1 MSGKHI
7 TKTQKRDYMTYRK
20 NGNTQKV
27 AAAKVDISERSGR
40 NIENGNNNELK
51 VRQWLTRKN
60 PFAEVWDTDILPL
73 LSKHPTLDASFILEQ
88 LQQSYPDKYPDNQ
101 LRTLQRH
108 VKKYKAIHGN
118 DKDVIFRQDHNPA
131 QMGISDFTEL
141 SEITITINGAEFKH
155 LLYHFRL
162 VYSGWSYM
170 KVING
175 GESYAALSE
184 GLQEA
189 LWRLGGS
196 PFEHRTDSLSAAF
209 KNLSK
214 TAIDDL
220 TKRYQEF
227 CQHYQMKP
235 SRNNK
240 GLSHENGAIES
251 PHGHVKR
258 RIKQALSI
266 RGSYDFNSIDDYQK
280 WIDSVIKQHN
290 QRNAKEISIERPLL
304 QDLPTHKTTDFDQ
317 IIVGVTSSS
326 TILVKRV
333 TYTVPSRLIGEQLR
347 VLIYQ
352 HSIECY
358 LGYIKVFESERKIAP
373 RKGNARVIDYKHII
387 SSLHK
392 KPQAFRYSQIRD
404 DILPNDQYRAI
415 WQEVDRSMEAK
426 SACKFMVGILYLA
439 YKYDCELKLAEAVLY
454 AIDNNQPLSLNYF
467 ESQYKQKTISIPTLK
482 VIQHNL
488 SEYDEL
494 IKEAL

>member
-1 MSGKHI
+1 MPGKHI
-7 TKTQKRDYMTYRK
+7 SKTQKRDYMTYRK
-20 NGNTQKV
+20 NGNTQKT
-27 AAAKVDISERSGR
+27 AASKVDISQRSGR
-40 NIENGNNNELK
+40 NIENNIQDDKK
-51 VRQWLTRKN
+51 VRTWATRKN
-60 PFAEVWDTDILPL
+60 PFAEVWDSDIVPL
-73 LSKHPTLDASFILEQ
+73 LTKNTALDASFILEQ
-88 LQQSYPDKYPDNQ
+88 LQLKYPDKYPDNQ

-108 VKKYKAIHGN
+108 VKKYKAIYGN
-118 DKDVIFRQDHNPA
+118 DKAVIFRQNHYPA

-141 SEITITINGAEFKH
+141 TEVKITIKGVEFKH

-214 TAIDDL
+214 SAVNDL

-227 CQHYQMKP
+227 CAHYQMKP

-240 GLSHENGAIES
+240 GVSHENGAIES

-266 RGSYDFNSIDDYQK
+266 RDSYDFASIDDYQK
-280 WIDSVIKQHN
+280 WLDDVIKQHN
-290 QRNAKEISIERPLL
+290 QRNAKEVSIERPLL
-304 QDLPTHKTTDFDQ
+304 QELPIHKTTGFEEK
-317 IIVGVTSSS
+317 IVGVTSSS
-326 TILVKRV
+326 TIFIKRV
-333 TYTVPSRLIGEQLR
+333 TYSVPARLIGEKLR
-347 VLIYQ
+347 VLVYQ

-358 LGYIKVFESERKIAP
+358 LGSVKVFESKRVIAP
-373 RKGNARVIDYKHII
+373 KKGNARVIDYRHII
-387 SSLHK
+387 GSLHK

-404 DILPNDQYRAI
+404 DILPNDVYHNI
-415 WQEVDRSMEAK
+415 WNQVDNIMESK

-439 YKYDCELKLAEAVLY
+439 YKYDCLLKLGQQVLD
-454 AIDNNQPLSLNYF
+454 AINKNEPLTVGHF
-467 ESQYKQKTISIPTLK
+467 ENRYKEKTAKIPNIK
-482 VIQHNL
+482 VIQHSL
-488 SEYDEL
+488 ADYDIL
-494 IKEAL
+494 IKEAM